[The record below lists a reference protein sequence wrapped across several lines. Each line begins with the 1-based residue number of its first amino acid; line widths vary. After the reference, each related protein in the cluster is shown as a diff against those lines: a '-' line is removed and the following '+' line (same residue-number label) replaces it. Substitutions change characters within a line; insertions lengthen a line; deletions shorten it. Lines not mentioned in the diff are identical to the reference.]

1 MAMRIGQRIGIAIFA
16 VNLSAGV
23 MMLCGC
29 NGHMYP
35 YRVAGKSMVPLLGE
49 NDLVLVDESENARS
63 ELHDGDVIV
72 FRHKDAVVV
81 KRIIAMQGETVNG
94 DQRKV
99 FRDGKQIDEP
109 YLAPVEAGQ
118 FGILTTFPPH
128 KLAAGELFVL
138 GDNRDLSADSRLDE
152 YGPVHTSDVLG
163 KYKWTYWHAKA
174 SAK

>member
-1 MAMRIGQRIGIAIFA
+1 
-16 VNLSAGV
+16 
-23 MMLCGC
+23 
-29 NGHMYP
+29 
-35 YRVAGKSMVPLLGE
+35 MVPLLGE

-118 FGILTTFPPH
+118 FGMLTTFPPH
-128 KLAAGELFVL
+128 K
-138 GDNRDLSADSRLDE
+138 
-152 YGPVHTSDVLG
+152 
-163 KYKWTYWHAKA
+163 
-174 SAK
+174 